1 MEPFVDLIASLREL
15 AALGGVSAV
24 LEEVLEQADGTG
36 GWSEYYYGKRPAG
49 TRYRPW
55 ESGINLE
62 AVLEYSMLP

>member
-1 MEPFVDLIASLREL
+1 M
-15 AALGGVSAV
+15 